1 MFCFETIL
9 QKLCMF
15 LNIIIQS
22 LNSQDFG
29 TYQFLINV
37 NSHHAQIRKVNHAL
51 IQLNRNLD

>member
-1 MFCFETIL
+1 
-9 QKLCMF
+9 MF

-37 NSHHAQIRKVNHAL
+37 NSQHAQIRKVNHVL
-51 IQLNRNLD
+51 TQLDRKLDWCLSFQ